1 MPTPLSRRTLLA
13 TLAASPLLA
22 RAAQA
27 PEYRRAVGPRD
38 WAFPRDHGRH
48 DGFKTEWWYLTG
60 HLRTDEAK
68 RHFGYQLT
76 FFRSALTPTPQPRP
90 SPWAATHLFLAH
102 AAISDV
108 TNQTFRHAERLARE
122 RQGYAHASA
131 ETMDVRLKD
140 WSTTPTADGQSI
152 RLRAADTD
160 KHFSLDLT
168 TPLPLTP
175 SSPPP
180 PTSPRLIFQGPGGLN
195 PKSAAPGNASY
206 YYSLTRLPTT
216 GAITLDATKHNVT
229 GLSWM
234 DREFSTSSLAPHQ
247 VGWDWI
253 ALHLR
258 SGHDLMLYRIRNQ
271 ANQTDYLSGTLVS
284 PAGVPTYL
292 TTADIALAPTATWT
306 SPATKATYPS
316 AWSIA
321 VRGLPKFTIR
331 TLIPDQ
337 ELQTPNSTD
346 VTYYEGAVSAKGDDG
361 ADLGEGYLEMTGYT
375 KPITR

>member
-1 MPTPLSRRTLLA
+1 A
-13 TLAASPLLA
+13 
-22 RAAQA
+22 
-27 PEYRRAVGPRD
+27 
-38 WAFPRDHGRH
+38 
-48 DGFKTEWWYLTG
+48 
-60 HLRTDEAK
+60 
-68 RHFGYQLT
+68 
-76 FFRSALTPTPQPRP
+76 
-90 SPWAATHLFLAH
+90 
-102 AAISDV
+102 
-108 TNQTFRHAERLARE
+108 
-122 RQGYAHASA
+122 
-131 ETMDVRLKD
+131 
-140 WSTTPTADGQSI
+140 
-152 RLRAADTD
+152 
-160 KHFSLDLT
+160 LDLT
-168 TPLPLTP
+168 TPLPNS
-175 SSPPP
+175 SSPHP
-180 PTSPRLIFQGPGGLN
+180 PTSARLTLQGPGGLN